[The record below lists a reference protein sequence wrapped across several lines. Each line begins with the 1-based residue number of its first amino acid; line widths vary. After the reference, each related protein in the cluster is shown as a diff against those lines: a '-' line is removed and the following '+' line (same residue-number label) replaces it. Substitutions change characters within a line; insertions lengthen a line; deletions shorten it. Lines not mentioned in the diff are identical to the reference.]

1 MNVRNNFLGTGRIAN
16 DMEIRSTESGRH
28 VVNFNLA
35 IGDGTKEKPHTTF
48 IPCEAWEGTAD
59 TIAKYFKKGDQI
71 IIGGRLITRKV
82 VDRGENRYRVAVSVE
97 SFEFGQK
104 KKEET
109 KEAVTSYRRNDID
122 TDPYIDDDQPW

>member
-1 MNVRNNFLGTGRIAN
+1 MNIITLTGRLTRDPETRLAKNGGVYIPFTVAV
-16 DMEIRSTESGRH
+16 ERSDKNR
-28 VVNFNLA
+28 
-35 IGDGTKEKPHTTF
+35 
-48 IPCEAWEGTAD
+48 TAD
-59 TIAKYFKKGDQI
+59 FFDCIAFGSTADFIAKYFKKGDQI

-82 VDRGENRYRVAVSVE
+82 IDRGENRYRVAVSVE